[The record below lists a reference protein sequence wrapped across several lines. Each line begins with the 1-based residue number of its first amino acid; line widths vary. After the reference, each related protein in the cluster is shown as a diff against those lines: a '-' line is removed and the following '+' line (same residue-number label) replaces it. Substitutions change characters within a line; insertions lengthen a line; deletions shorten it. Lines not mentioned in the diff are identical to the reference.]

1 MVLKR
6 GAIVLI
12 LVCLLGLGA
21 CAAQAGSADRTRT
34 NGTLEVHFLDVGQAD
49 CTLLRYNDHAILVD
63 GGCRKTGDQVVRY
76 LQAQD
81 IHTLD
86 YVICTHA
93 HQDHAGGLA
102 AVLQSFPVRQVLC
115 PTNTYDSLSFQE
127 FRRAAAAQHK
137 PLRRPHI
144 GEVLSLGPVR
154 LTVLSPQKAY
164 PVVND
169 TSIVLRA
176 DYGSTS
182 FLLAADAE
190 QQAEQDMLQGALPL
204 SATVLKLGH
213 HGCNSSSSAAFLQA
227 VSPQYAVISVGKQNK
242 YGYPDAE
249 VISRLKT
256 ARVQIYRTDQQG
268 NILCT
273 SDGQHLRFFTQR

>member
-1 MVLKR
+1 MKR

-12 LVCLLGLGA
+12 LVCLLSLSG
-21 CAAQAGSADRTRT
+21 CAAQATPADNTRVS
-34 NGTLEVHFLDVGQAD
+34 GTLEVHFLDVGQAD
-49 CTLLRYNDHAILVD
+49 CALLRYDDHAILVD

-76 LQAQD
+76 LQTQD
-81 IHTLD
+81 IRKLD

-102 AVLQSFPVRQVLC
+102 AVLRAFPTRQVLC
-115 PTNTYDSLSFQE
+115 PTSAYDSRSFRD

-137 PLRRPHI
+137 SLRRPHV
-144 GEVLSLGPVR
+144 GEVFSLGPVC
-154 LTVLSPQKAY
+154 LTVLSPRRTY

-169 TSIVLRA
+169 SSIVLRV

-190 QQAEQDMLQGALPL
+190 QQAEQDMLLGTLPL

-213 HGCNSSSSAAFLQA
+213 HGCSSSTSAAFLQA
-227 VSPQYAVISVGKQNK
+227 VSPQYAVISVGRQNK
-242 YGYPDAE
+242 YGYPDEE
-249 VISRLKT
+249 VISRLED
-256 ARVQIYRTDQQG
+256 AGVQIYRTDQQG
-268 NILCT
+268 TILCV
-273 SDGQHLRFFTQR
+273 SDGRHLRFSTQR